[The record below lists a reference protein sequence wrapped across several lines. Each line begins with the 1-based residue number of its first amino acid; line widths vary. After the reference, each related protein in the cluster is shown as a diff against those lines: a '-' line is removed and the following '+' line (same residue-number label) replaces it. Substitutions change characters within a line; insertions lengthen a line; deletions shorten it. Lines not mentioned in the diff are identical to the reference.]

1 MGKTALSDKKNNKS
15 TYVNIVGVDNS
26 IKRYNLL
33 IEDAIIALD
42 KISFDSESYNY
53 LKDLAEYVIKREN

>member
-1 MGKTALSDKKNNKS
+1 
-15 TYVNIVGVDNS
+15 
-26 IKRYNLL
+26 LL